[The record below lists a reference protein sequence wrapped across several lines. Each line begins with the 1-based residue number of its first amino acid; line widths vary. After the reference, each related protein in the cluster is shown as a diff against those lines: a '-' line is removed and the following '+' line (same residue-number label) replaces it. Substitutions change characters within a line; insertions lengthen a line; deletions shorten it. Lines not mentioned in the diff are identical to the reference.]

1 MTQEPRS
8 PARNAGPAGAPG
20 DGSGPPRPDGTWN
33 SGLSAEEFA
42 AVKGAGF
49 DPVGQVLGTAV
60 FTIGY
65 TGVWGCP
72 GSWSATDGASVPSS
86 PWSSSFAPL
95 VRTMYAAR
103 GLALSRAVAEC
114 GALAGD
120 GIVAVELRVAEFPAG
135 GLEFTVRG
143 TAVRAR
149 SRIRPRRPFT
159 SHLSGQDFAR
169 LVRGGWIPA
178 GLVFGIALATRHD
191 DWRTSRR
198 AVWTAGNQ
206 EVDGYTRLIGHVRH
220 EARTR
225 LALEAAKQGGDGVV
239 VNGMELDVRER
250 ECTTYGNTRDL
261 DAEAVIVGTSVARF
275 DRSRRPDGPQPLTI
289 MRLEREH

>member
-8 PARNAGPAGAPG
+8 PARNAGPAGTPG

-169 LVRGGWIPA
+169 LVHGGWIPA

-239 VNGMELDVRER
+239 VNGMELHVRER

-289 MRLEREH
+289 MRLEHEH